1 MDQRPPAVAAPM
13 DRAVMRPL
21 HQRADRPERSDPDR
35 KPDADR
41 LGSGRDLSG
50 ETPGQDAENR
60 ERDRDEIDMDLEHFP
75 NEQRHRLQ
83 IAPPVH
89 DSNQEEIEHHD
100 PKLGE
105 RGEAQEEYE
114 VE

>member
-1 MDQRPPAVAAPM
+1 MNQRSPAIAAPM

-41 LGSGRDLSG
+41 LGSGRDLGG
-50 ETPGQDAENR
+50 ETPGQDAENG
-60 ERDRDEIDMDLEHFP
+60 ERDRDEIDVDSEYFP
-75 NEQRHRLQ
+75 NEQRHRVE

-89 DSNQEEIEHHD
+89 DPDLEEIKHEY
-100 PKLGE
+100 PKLVKSCGE
-105 RGEAQEEYE
+105 KLE
-114 VE
+114 